1 MKGGPDFILES
12 TIAFLQIYIVLILL
26 RMSLGWFP
34 NINWYSQ
41 PFYSLSQLSDP
52 YLNLFHGIFPSFLG
66 IDFSP
71 VIGITLIDLVIELLS
86 KQVRPL

>member
-1 MKGGPDFILES
+1 MKDGADFILET

-52 YLNLFHGIFPSFLG
+52 YLNLFHGVFPSFLG

-71 VIGITLIDLVIELLS
+71 IIGITLIDFVIELLS
-86 KQVRPL
+86 KQLKPM